1 MQLDYSFK
9 MLRMASKPNGFLSIE
24 VDYLDDGVIGVGY
37 TIAEDKL
44 GEMPP
49 LYETGM
55 ISLDLKKP
63 PAAEWR
69 QHLSSKRIF
78 EERYYETPEAL
89 DDLADPE
96 KSRIF
101 KTRNKLLIEMN
112 IIIEKTRVHFRHV
125 KVLYRNHHSGFDILE
140 HNLIKAGRLHFSQY
154 PNFEVINLESLI
166 QGFFQGYGGEDAD
179 NIDRVVN
186 REIIPSLKKTYVSR
200 PHSEVISKTN
210 VMRYA
215 ILSRSFK

>member
-1 MQLDYSFK
+1 
-9 MLRMASKPNGFLSIE
+9 MASKPNGFLSIE

-37 TIAEDKL
+37 TIAEDKR

-63 PAAEWR
+63 SEVEWR
-69 QHLSSKRIF
+69 RHLSSKKVF
-78 EERYYETPEAL
+78 EERYVETPEAL
-89 DDLADPE
+89 DDLSDSD

-101 KTRNKLLIEMN
+101 KTRNKLLAEVN
-112 IIIEKTRVHFRHV
+112 IIIEKARVHFSHV
-125 KVLYRNHHSGFDILE
+125 KVLYRNYHSGFDILE
-140 HNLIKAGRLHFSQY
+140 HNLIKAGRPHFSQY
-154 PNFEVINLESLI
+154 VNFEVINLESFI
-166 QGFFQGYGGEDAD
+166 QGFLRGNPDD
-179 NIDRVVN
+179 NVDRVVN

-200 PHSEVISKTN
+200 PYSEIISKTN
-210 VMRYA
+210 IMRYA